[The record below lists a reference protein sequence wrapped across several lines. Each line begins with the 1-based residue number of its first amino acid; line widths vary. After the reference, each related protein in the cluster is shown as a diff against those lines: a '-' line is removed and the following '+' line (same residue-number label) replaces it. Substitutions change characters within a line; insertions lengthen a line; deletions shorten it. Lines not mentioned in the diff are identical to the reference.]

1 MNIRRAD
8 RLASQTVRFGYTVSG
23 ETPFPLDMLRI
34 DGSYPAA
41 ASDVCEITESVAYP
55 ERKRRRTINL
65 LTVRDTN
72 WLPVQSRWR
81 LHGWRVE

>member
-1 MNIRRAD
+1 MQVRRRDA
-8 RLASQTVRFGYTVSG
+8 LASRTVRFEYTVSG
-23 ETPFPLDMLRI
+23 ETRFPLDMLRI

-41 ASDVCEITESVAYP
+41 ASDVASITQSLRDRP
-55 ERKRRRTINL
+55 TGRLIINL

-81 LHGWRVE
+81 SFGWRVE